1 MGYRSDV
8 RFVVAVPSEVGRN
21 ELMALYCMNPLV
33 QECNMAE
40 HWIPKEVN
48 VKDRTKYV
56 DAPKHDPHNY
66 VREYPVYLL
75 VYEDNEVKWY
85 EDYDDVKAVMHM
97 REIIKMLGE
106 SKDSKFCYAYR
117 FLRIGEETADIED
130 EVGGSQEDT
139 AGWYDE
145 TSEAMVDLLE
155 SIMFI
160 HREIILDIE
169 QIEAQ

>member
-21 ELMALYCMNPLV
+21 ELMALYSMNPLV

-40 HWIPKEVN
+40 QWIPKEVN

-56 DAPKHDPHNY
+56 DAPKHDPHNH

-85 EDYDDVKAVMHM
+85 ADYTDVKAVMHM
-97 REIIKMLGE
+97 MEVIKMLGE
-106 SKDSKFCYAYR
+106 SEDSKFCYAYR
-117 FLRIGEETADIED
+117 FLRVGEEIADIED
-130 EVGGSQEDT
+130 EVGGSQEDE

-155 SIMFI
+155 SSMFV